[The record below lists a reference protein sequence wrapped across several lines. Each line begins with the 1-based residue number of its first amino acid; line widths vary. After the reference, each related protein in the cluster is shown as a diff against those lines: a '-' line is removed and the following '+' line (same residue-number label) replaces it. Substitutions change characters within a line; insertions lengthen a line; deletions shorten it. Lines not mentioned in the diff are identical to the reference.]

1 MRSWDFSHLCPLS
14 LEFRGSTE
22 CRSIWLFCGSSGLG
36 SCTSRQRAALYLT
49 LQLCPVKNS
58 GLLRNKDE
66 DTLRMESRRVL
77 ASVRPEP
84 IKEALPMPVPGRES
98 TGAQGNFVGRELK

>member
-1 MRSWDFSHLCPLS
+1 MPQHLAVLWV
-14 LEFRGSTE
+14 LR
-22 CRSIWLFCGSSGLG
+22 LG
-36 SCTSRQRAALYLT
+36 QLHLRTASCTLSHTPTALYLM

-58 GLLRNKDE
+58 GLLRNKGE
-66 DTLRMESRRVL
+66 DTLRMESRHAL